1 MLLLAWVADLQ
12 QNEPGSGNRAAPSQS
27 DMSCSRAG
35 VKDLLAGE
43 QQAAVTVALEGLLDS
58 RGAGAADAQ
67 DFATYD
73 PKVPTPCPLLA
84 AACSCLWLLAAAWSC
99 LRLPRMLHVQPS
111 VHVP

>member
-1 MLLLAWVADLQ
+1 MLSLSMRCV
-12 QNEPGSGNRAAPSQS
+12 G
-27 DMSCSRAG
+27 AG

-73 PKVPTPCPLLA
+73 PKV
-84 AACSCLWLLAAAWSC
+84 
-99 LRLPRMLHVQPS
+99 LRLSGLGPAS
-111 VHVP
+111 